1 MAVAETP
8 PLTIDF
14 QAIPGCTDRSLT
26 HLEGSCG
33 SARVTGSGSLK
44 RIQRWWGPSDPLP
57 SEVSFADW
65 GPVPARAGSG
75 GSFEGR
81 ALPVSVFRMLFPERD
96 SECRPAV
103 TVYGDLLAAR
113 GMESVVET
121 YRVFGAILLNRKSP
135 QAGARK

>member
-81 ALPVSVFRMLFPERD
+81 TLPVSVFRVLFPERGN
-96 SECRPAV
+96 PNAV
-103 TVYGDLLAAR
+103 RRQRFTAIFSLRAVWNRWWKPIGS
-113 GMESVVET
+113 SV
-121 YRVFGAILLNRKSP
+121 RFS
-135 QAGARK
+135 

>member
-8 PLTIDF
+8 PLTLDF

-81 ALPVSVFRMLFPERD
+81 ALPISHGEVRRAAAMPAPVPTLAGQETR
-96 SECRPAV
+96 RP
-103 TVYGDLLAAR
+103 
-113 GMESVVET
+113 
-121 YRVFGAILLNRKSP
+121 
-135 QAGARK
+135 